1 MATSSVIPFPRN
13 TLEPGSFGWWR
24 EGVRENHPDW
34 DDNRLDRVGMLCM
47 HLKQRLS
54 EIEPETEATS

>member
-1 MATSSVIPFPRN
+1 MANSSVIPFPRN

-24 EGVRENHPDW
+24 EGVRK
-34 DDNRLDRVGMLCM
+34 NRLDRVGMLCM

-54 EIEPETEATS
+54 EIEPET